1 MSQAPAST
9 DELLSQL
16 ASSEIDRLLAEAE
29 NGTAA
34 KQSLTPPP
42 VAEAPK
48 PAVRETPAETPA
60 PAPAAE
66 PPVADPQVAEPLV
79 AAPPAAAAAEASE
92 RSALLEAAG
101 FEANKPE
108 AAPPPPETQSER
120 SAILEAAGFESIEE
134 TAAASAIAAKVA
146 EGEDSDY
153 VPIYLKPLVW
163 INSPLESY
171 PSVLRKM
178 LGSAGIVTLLNALA
192 VLTYVFFFR
201 KH

>member
-34 KQSLTPPP
+34 KQALTPPP
-42 VAEAPK
+42 AAEAPK
-48 PAVRETPAETPA
+48 PAVPEVPAETPA
-60 PAPAAE
+60 PAP
-66 PPVADPQVAEPLV
+66 VADPPVAEPLV

-120 SAILEAAGFESIEE
+120 SAILEAAGFESVEE
-134 TAAASAIAAKVA
+134 SAAASATAAKIA
-146 EGEDSDY
+146 EGEDPDY

>member
-29 NGTAA
+29 NGTAT
-34 KQSLTPPP
+34 KQALTPPP
-42 VAEAPK
+42 AAEAPK
-48 PAVRETPAETPA
+48 PAVLETPAETPA
-60 PAPAAE
+60 PAPVAE
-66 PPVADPQVAEPLV
+66 PPVAEPLV
-79 AAPPAAAAAEASE
+79 TAPPAAAAEASE

-108 AAPPPPETQSER
+108 AASPPSETQSER
-120 SAILEAAGFESIEE
+120 SAILEAAGFESVEE
-134 TAAASAIAAKVA
+134 SAAASAAAAKVA
-146 EGEDSDY
+146 EGEDPDY

>member
-34 KQSLTPPP
+34 KEAPTPPP
-42 VAEAPK
+42 AAEAPK
-48 PAVRETPAETPA
+48 PAEPETAA
-60 PAPAAE
+60 PAPVAQTPVAE
-66 PPVADPQVAEPLV
+66 PPA
-79 AAPPAAAAAEASE
+79 AAPPAAAAEASE

-108 AAPPPPETQSER
+108 AASPPPETQSER
-120 SAILEAAGFESIEE
+120 SAILEAAGFESVEE
-134 TAAASAIAAKVA
+134 SAAASAMAAEVA
-146 EGEDSDY
+146 GGEDSDY

>member
-29 NGTAA
+29 SGAAA
-34 KQSLTPPP
+34 KEAPPP
-42 VAEAPK
+42 VAEAPI
-48 PAVRETPAETPA
+48 EA
-60 PAPAAE
+60 PAP
-66 PPVADPQVAEPLV
+66 VAE
-79 AAPPAAAAAEASE
+79 PPAAAPPVAAAEGSE

-101 FEANKPE
+101 FEANKPQ
-108 AAPPPPETQSER
+108 AAPPPPEAQSER
-120 SAILEAAGFESIEE
+120 SAILEAAGFESVEE
-134 TAAASAIAAKVA
+134 SVAASPAAAEVTD
-146 EGEDSDY
+146 GEDSDH
-153 VPIYLKPLVW
+153 VPFYLKPLVW